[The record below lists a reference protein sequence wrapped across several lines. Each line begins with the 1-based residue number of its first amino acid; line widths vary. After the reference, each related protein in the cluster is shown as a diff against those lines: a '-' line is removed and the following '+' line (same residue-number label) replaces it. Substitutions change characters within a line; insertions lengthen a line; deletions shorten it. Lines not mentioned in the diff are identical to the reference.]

1 MEVFMACETRLP
13 LSQGLASEMTLFEL
27 DESLSLLME
36 SAAEAAA
43 DNNGEIPEELR
54 QALLDYC
61 EAFGA
66 KVDKIANYIKSQEF
80 EARNA
85 RIEIDRLQCR
95 QAAAENKVE
104 RLMGLLK
111 YFMESRDLQKMK
123 GRLNTISLR
132 KNSQDSLVVDSADKV
147 PPEYCRVSI
156 TLPVPELEELLRHLP
171 EEHNLRARLTPDSNG
186 LVKREPDNSRLRTAL
201 ASGVSVQGAELR
213 RGHHIRLT

>member
-1 MEVFMACETRLP
+1 MACQTPLP
-13 LSQGLASEMTLFEL
+13 PSLTLTSEMTLFEL

-36 SAAEAAA
+36 SATEAAA

-54 QALLDYC
+54 QALLYYC

-66 KVDKIANYIKSQEF
+66 KVDNIANYIKSQEF

-85 RIEIDRLQCR
+85 KTEIDRLQCR

-104 RLMGLLK
+104 RLKGLLK
-111 YFMESRDLQKMK
+111 YFMESRGLRCVK

-132 KNSQDSLVVDSADKV
+132 KNSQDSLVVDGADKV
-147 PPEYCRVSI
+147 PPEYCCVSI

-171 EEHNLRARLTPDSNG
+171 EEHNLRARLTADSNG
-186 LVKREPDNSRLRTAL
+186 LVTREPDNSRLRTAL
-201 ASGVSVQGAELR
+201 ASGVPVHGAELR

>member
-1 MEVFMACETRLP
+1 MACQTPLP
-13 LSQGLASEMTLFEL
+13 PSLTLTSEMTLFEL

-36 SAAEAAA
+36 SATEAAA

-66 KVDKIANYIKSQEF
+66 KVDNIAHYIKSQEF

-85 RIEIDRLQCR
+85 KTEIDRLQCR

-104 RLMGLLK
+104 RLKGLLK
-111 YFMESRDLQKMK
+111 YFMESRGLRCVK

-132 KNSQDSLVVDSADKV
+132 KNSQDSLVVDGADKV
-147 PPEYCRVSI
+147 PPEYCCVSI

-171 EEHNLRARLTPDSNG
+171 EEHNLRARLTRDSNG
-186 LVKREPDNSRLRTAL
+186 LAKREPDNTRLRTAL
-201 ASGVSVQGAELR
+201 ASGVPVHGAELR

>member
-1 MEVFMACETRLP
+1 MRAFQDNTEALWHVKHPYRYHET
-13 LSQGLASEMTLFEL
+13 LASEMTLFEI

-36 SAAEAAA
+36 SATEAAA

-66 KVDKIANYIKSQEF
+66 KVDNIANYIKSQEF

-85 RIEIDRLQCR
+85 KTEIDRLQAR

-104 RLMGLLK
+104 RLKGLLK
-111 YFMESRDLQKMK
+111 YFMETRGLRSMK

-132 KNSQDSLVVDSADKV
+132 KNSQDSLVVDSVDRI
-147 PPEYCRVSI
+147 PSEYCRVSI
-156 TLPVPELEELLRHLP
+156 TLPLPELEELLRHLP
-171 EEHNLRARLTPDSNG
+171 GGARS
-186 LVKREPDNSRLRTAL
+186 A
-201 ASGVSVQGAELR
+201 
-213 RGHHIRLT
+213 GHA